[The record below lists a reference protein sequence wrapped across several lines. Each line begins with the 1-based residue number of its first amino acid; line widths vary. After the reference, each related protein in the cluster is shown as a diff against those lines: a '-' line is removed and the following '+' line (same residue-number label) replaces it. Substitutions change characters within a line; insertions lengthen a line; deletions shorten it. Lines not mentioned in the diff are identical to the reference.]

1 MVTVK
6 SLEEMAAHDE
16 DCETAEAESEQRRRD
31 LFGIRSEP
39 MRQYLAEIKA
49 ERMQDYGDRPRPKH
63 LGCSGIPLP
72 ADMQLQAPAKVRW
85 VMFETGDFWGD
96 IDEIEQENVTVK
108 AAPSSVL
115 VTRHA

>member
-1 MVTVK
+1 
-6 SLEEMAAHDE
+6 
-16 DCETAEAESEQRRRD
+16 
-31 LFGIRSEP
+31 
-39 MRQYLAEIKA
+39 
-49 ERMQDYGDRPRPKH
+49 
-63 LGCSGIPLP
+63 
-72 ADMQLQAPAKVRW
+72 MQLQAPAKVRW